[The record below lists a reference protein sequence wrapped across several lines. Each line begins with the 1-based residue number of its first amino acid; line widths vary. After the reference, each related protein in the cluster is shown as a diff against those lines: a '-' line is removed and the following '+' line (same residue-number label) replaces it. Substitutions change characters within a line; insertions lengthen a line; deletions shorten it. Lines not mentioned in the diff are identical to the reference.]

1 MVDVSMLPGR
11 CLHVPP
17 LKPSLVLQGAPQPT
31 ASLNEGHTEEGMK
44 ERGSSLLLEEA
55 EHCSCPTCRLCFKTV
70 LQHAQGLEE
79 SNWEAPG
86 LLSPPGPTGGQWTD
100 FLFSLFLFPHEQW
113 IPRTAQPSL
122 FPVKLAMTK
131 GWGWFSASFWK
142 DVSTRRR
149 AQVVGMEQE
158 NLLQQCSGSLQ
169 E

>member
-1 MVDVSMLPGR
+1 MSPCSQADVSMFHLWSHHWYPKGPLSQLHPWMRAIQRKGWKREAVLCCWKRLSTAPVLPAGSA
-11 CLHVPP
+11 
-17 LKPSLVLQGAPQPT
+17 LKQFFSM
-31 ASLNEGHTEEGMK
+31 HK
-44 ERGSSLLLEEA
+44 E
-55 EHCSCPTCRLCFKTV
+55 
-70 LQHAQGLEE
+70 LEE

-122 FPVKLAMTK
+122 FPLKLAMTK

-142 DVSTRRR
+142 DVPTRRR